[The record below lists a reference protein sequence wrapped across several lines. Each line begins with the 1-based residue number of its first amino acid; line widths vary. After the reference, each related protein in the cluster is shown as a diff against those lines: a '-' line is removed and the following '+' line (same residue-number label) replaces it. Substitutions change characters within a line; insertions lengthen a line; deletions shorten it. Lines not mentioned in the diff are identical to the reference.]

1 MQFVIVCI
9 KYLLTGIVREFCE
22 HLLHAHKYLSNYM
35 CMSPYSVLGA
45 SLTEMIF
52 FLGFPDF
59 LNQYLTMSSI
69 TVLDIL
75 ILFC

>member
-1 MQFVIVCI
+1 
-9 KYLLTGIVREFCE
+9 
-22 HLLHAHKYLSNYM
+22 M